1 MNLRLFRKSLFSKF
15 VFGIVLTSFILSS
28 ILEKGF
34 AGIDKLRPKAANSG
48 GVQRDGGVSKVA
60 EFREGFL
67 KAILGDYKVKATVD
81 NLPYKIYLKKEIDL
95 KQSPAAKTKLAEIF
109 NALVQDNESYSILYF
124 LGNPI
129 AFVKKDAQGD
139 YSLMKIGEGEDI
151 DIEEIL
157 PLKALVE
164 DTDAAKAKG
173 IKAIDI
179 VLNDF
184 LFFEKRAS
192 IPYAERMTL
201 DYWELRE
208 HRKEEFAKK
217 DAEYKEKIRNLE
229 AQTGQDAKKELKK
242 LKQEYKQF
250 PEEFAKTFGLQL
262 AGGKGLSLSIMD
274 DVVSVP
280 SGFNVTTAGYFKFV
294 RENPEVYRFID
305 EQLKVLDT
313 MDDQVRDRVTRKLR
327 DLMKVAVIP
336 QEIETEV
343 LVMYRQLNILRSRA
357 GKDTPTKVAVR
368 SSGTKE
374 DIKVESWL
382 PITTGSQAGQSDTYL
397 NVSGEKN
404 VLEKLKADWASLF
417 TDRGVSYR
425 DDAIFQLFAS
435 RGEFE
440 GKKAK
445 RVYYDLLGKLREYA
459 TKLKKPEFEEYAD
472 ALTNYRSPG
481 SVNLMNAIKEMLKFE
496 QNKKD
501 KAEFKYCLDLLKEIS
516 LEFIHPEQIGIDV
529 VIMQMVRSYLAGV
542 IFSVNPATKMAGV
555 SQAVYKAWN
564 GDNSLVHLDEDGN
577 IIGTKPVVISFEI
590 AFGYGENV
598 VGGKVDPDKFVMA
611 SYDGKNWFFL
621 ERHKGTK
628 LIQMIN
634 VEKAIDLL
642 KGKLGDKSIRLLAD
656 MVAKAISYDEVDKR
670 INGII
675 ITDLYGIKYLK
686 NLEDKMETEKDKK
699 TRLQTIATKIAN
711 MIKAHTS
718 KAEIKDYIKQH
729 FNVVTNNHRN
739 GLKETMVNALIDNAV
754 LTVENA
760 NKESKSGMSALD
772 GFFGSTESAE
782 AFILMVKEV
791 WENKEFELEKRAD
804 VLNTLKLENKE
815 MRNLSY
821 LIRALVDNSF
831 TCNIETTPEHQ
842 NRFSISDEEAIKIA
856 DMAYKITDFYKDQR
870 DIEFAIEIDPSI
882 SDKDSLNVYA
892 LDVDGRRLGMTSSG
906 KLVELKEGE
915 GLPAP
920 GKVRLKLYNVQA
932 RPYTAGF
939 LKVDI
944 IRQRREVDEK
954 FIEENS
960 VRAIANGTKGENATE
975 AYVLVFDSNKT
986 IDWHAST
993 IRRLKAGQFTDEE
1006 KTQIKKLG
1014 FNPDE
1019 FGTGKDKVLPIAL
1032 YLLEADP
1039 NHDPIMRLVDAVVTI
1054 RGGDTCHAAI
1064 FCREQAIPAVTG
1076 VGKVVLDGRLVSTGS
1091 GVVVDANNGVIY
1103 KLETDPKKRIP
1114 INFVKFRI
1122 KPYGIPGD
1130 DDGFPYPT
1138 IGQIIASDSAAQQN
1152 SPIMLAGD
1160 DAGNSLT
1167 RAEFKGEQLG
1177 INVFGG
1183 YGYDLIQDIKAGRMK
1198 MPDKVLIRE
1207 LVEGKIK
1214 GAEKFVSAVNEDIY
1228 NKCKNNAG
1236 FLKVF
1241 KETFNREYKKEDGV
1255 MLLLPFD
1262 IIKSTQLLYG
1272 TTDLEKSL
1280 LYMQKQIPAAI
1291 NSIINYQYGRV
1302 QRRVNF
1308 DYNIITQLQANPWIL
1323 KEIETKLMERGYSLC
1338 REYFG
1343 KEFHTFYN
1351 LMGFSIGT
1359 DKKAKNRAYDFA
1371 QDKIRGMPA
1380 SELFSWPGVNPL
1392 VGLRGAALET
1402 EGVDAE
1408 FEGNQKV
1415 LSFLLEAVIDAN
1427 ENTHN
1432 QAWFYVFVRF
1442 ARELDT
1448 LDLAIEKI
1456 AAKKGKLPKQIGIM
1470 IEVPSDAI
1478 LVKRLSKRLV
1488 AMKEKYKKYGV
1499 EHIFFSF
1506 GTNDYS
1512 HLAGKGDREDPR
1524 MKLEIMDP
1532 AAIRAIKEIKQAGYF
1547 YNDKIKKLPLIDEGA
1562 DGMLQLMEAVVKE
1575 AKEQGIELSLCG
1587 EALTSL
1593 IGRGDYVSAGK
1604 IMNLLDSFGISMMSV
1619 RLSASMARFD
1629 TMAATKEIIVPQGE
1643 REVLFDLGN
1652 AEVKQNT
1659 GVIKGEVIFIDK
1671 AEDLLPDALKG
1682 LEGAALEERREFLK
1696 LQSRDS
1702 ARSTMRTYNKIVV
1715 LNSNL
1720 AAVSKEELVNAM
1732 GSAFF
1737 EQFEKEGLLKA
1748 LGNSLYIWTNLNVH
1762 AKKFSAQLK
1771 EREFKDE
1778 ERTKIMEIWQKSWDN
1793 TIEGLERRGI
1803 DWDDL
1808 QYAKA
1813 IIVDKSVNLDGWDV
1827 LRADKGIIPLRVKA
1841 VAEGIGAMRS
1851 YLEGQFVTIDYGEKK
1866 IYQGNLKVEKKKAEI
1881 RALPIPKV
1889 EPQVEAKSAVS
1900 EDANNVYKTIQYH
1913 PLALLAYEKEQ
1924 LQGEKLESTLGK
1936 IFDEYVT
1943 KLVDELDNMS
1953 KEKFRDKKQNLLNTI
1968 QEKVRQEPERVIKEF
1983 LQERIESI
1991 NRGVGLGLSKNW
2003 LEELR
2008 AKYFGEMR
2016 TRISKRLNLNSAR
2029 DYIKEAFKRQMQE
2042 ALSNNK
2048 GKFVVHKTTS
2058 LNSLLFRNMAFGFL
2072 VEQVNPNPDYGLL
2085 GADRAIGDMWETN
2098 RLELEAF
2105 KEVWESLPVEE
2116 RKNFGLQITELKG
2129 TQSGAVVIAWKY
2141 VLKDLGIVPG
2151 DDGLE
2156 VGINIATAID
2166 TLVVDRYFEHFANL
2180 GSGLSFVTYDKFL
2193 LGAAWPGVDVYWD
2206 EWRRLGREEDLNDL
2220 GDIAISIVKGKIEAA
2235 NKNLGS
2241 QARKTVVAFEEG
2253 LGAKDGG
2260 VVIPKTV
2267 TLGKDE
2273 ILGPPLNINFEIQN
2287 NIWNIG
2293 PLTMGEQ
2300 IKTGN
2305 DRFLRDFER
2314 LFSDQKAITDFI
2326 DNKGNKIAYRMYRD
2340 LSLSKKDS
2348 AIINANNLR
2357 WDITVIPPLK
2367 IGDESIKT
2375 AGHYHP
2381 ARGVPGT
2388 PGIDQSYTEVYVVLS
2403 GEALYYLQKKD
2414 NDGNVVDAV
2423 VIHAKKGD
2431 VVPIPSTYG
2440 HITINPS
2447 SEEPLVMGNW
2457 VDRTFESEYKDII
2470 NLNGAAYYFV
2480 EDKGMIKAV
2489 LNPAYKGIVT
2499 KEEFGRKFSEYGEE
2513 LFDWL
2518 AQEGYL
2524 ERLSD
2529 GRWRLNVVTDELIT
2543 ALGRKY
2549 SELKELDE
2557 ILAFLRA
2564 RQSKSIAEVREGKV
2578 DDKLSKSI
2586 GLPKGVS
2593 VYDVINEERKDDL
2606 VKLVDFLSNPE
2617 DPLSPKFDRIMGA
2630 SSEIR
2635 SMDISDIKVH
2645 SWGLNSKWNPFMDAL
2660 KNVKNVKGALVIGVD
2675 TIFNNSGILT
2685 TLRDIKQSAPDL
2697 QIVVW
2702 SDKPMNFGAFLSE
2715 LDGIVDHFVSDGLE
2729 IALNS
2734 LERRGFAN
2742 EKIVLINSQK
2752 DIETIKKELK
2762 VSDLAEV
2769 IKTRPGLKAVNL
2781 ETASA
2786 ENINIM
2792 PLTVARAVT
2801 SILENEQ
2808 GVVDQYKQMNQEYA
2822 QKNLISANDLAKLND
2837 LTAAIIEIPLV
2848 RTTEAVAKE
2857 QTSYA
2862 EAWAK
2867 I

>member
-1 MNLRLFRKSLFSKF
+1 MNQQFFRKSLFAKF
-15 VFGIVLTSFILSS
+15 VFGIVLTSFMLSS
-28 ILEKGF
+28 IPGKGF
-34 AGIDKLRPKAANSG
+34 AGMDKLRPKAANSI
-48 GVQRDGGVSKVA
+48 QRDGGVSKVT
-60 EFREGFL
+60 ELREGFL
-67 KAILGDYKVKATVD
+67 KEILGDYKVKATVD
-81 NLPYKIYLKKEIDL
+81 NLPYKTYLKKEIDL
-95 KQSPAAKTKLAEIF
+95 KQSPTAKTKLAEIF
-109 NALVQDNESYSILYF
+109 NAPVRDNEAYSILYF
-124 LGNPI
+124 LDNPI
-129 AFVKKDAQGD
+129 AFVKKDAKAEIEIK
-139 YSLMKIGEGEDI
+139 KIGTVKAQEEIDTEDI
-151 DIEEIL
+151 M
-157 PLKALVE
+157 PLKVLVE
-164 DTDAAKAKG
+164 DVEAAKKKG

-184 LFFEKRAS
+184 LFFEKRANV
-192 IPYAERMTL
+192 PYDKRMTL
-201 DYWELRE
+201 DYRELRE
-208 HRKEEFAKK
+208 YRREEFARK
-217 DAEYKEKIRNLE
+217 DAEYKEKIKELE

-250 PEEFAKTFGLQL
+250 PEDFSKTAGLQL
-262 AGGKGLSLSIMD
+262 TGGKGLSLSIMD

-280 SGFNVTTAGYFKFV
+280 SGFNVTTEGYFKFV
-294 RENPEVYRFID
+294 RDNPEVYKFID
-305 EQLKVLDT
+305 EQLKVLDA
-313 MDDQVRDRVTRKLR
+313 MDDQVRDRVTKKLR
-327 DLMKVAVIP
+327 DLMKAASIP

-343 LVMYRQLNILRSRA
+343 LVMYRQLNILRARS
-357 GKDTPTKVAVR
+357 GKETPTKVAVR

-425 DDAIFQLFAS
+425 DDAIFQMFAS

-459 TKLKKPEFEEYAD
+459 TKLKKPEFEDYAD

-481 SVNLMNAIKEMLKFE
+481 SVNLINAVEEMIKFE
-496 QNKKD
+496 KNKKD
-501 KAEFKYCLDLLKEIS
+501 KEELLYCADLLRKIAQ
-516 LEFIHPEQIGIDV
+516 EFIHPEQIGIDV

-555 SQAVYKAWN
+555 SQAIYKAWN
-564 GDNSLVHLDEDGN
+564 GDKSLVHLDEEGN
-577 IIGTKPVVISFEI
+577 IVGTKPVVISFEI
-590 AFGYGENV
+590 AYGYGENV
-598 VGGKVDPDKFVMA
+598 VGGKVDPDKFVMS

-634 VEKAIDLL
+634 VEKSIDLL
-642 KGKLGDKSIRLLAD
+642 KGKLNEQSIRSLSD

-686 NLEDKMETEKDKK
+686 DLEDKKETEKDKK
-699 TRLQTIATKIAN
+699 ARLQTIATEIAN
-711 MIKAHTS
+711 MIKARTS
-718 KAEIKDYIKQH
+718 KDEIKEYIKQN
-729 FNVVTNNHRN
+729 FNVVINNHK
-739 GLKETMVNALIDNAV
+739 GGIKEAMVNDLIDNAV

-760 NKESKSGMSALD
+760 NKEAKSGMIALD

-782 AFILMVKEV
+782 AFVLMVKEV
-791 WENKEFELEKRAD
+791 WENKEFDLERRAD
-804 VLNTLKLENKE
+804 VLKTLKLDTKE

-821 LIRALVDNSF
+821 LLRALVDNSF
-831 TCNIETTPEHQ
+831 TCNLETTAEHQ
-842 NRFSISDEEAIKIA
+842 SRFSINDEEARKIA

-870 DIEFAIEIDPSI
+870 DIEFAIEIDP
-882 SDKDSLNVYA
+882 DPTVAEKDRLNVYA
-892 LDVDGRRLGMTSSG
+892 LDVDGKRLGMTSSG

-920 GKVRLKLYNVQA
+920 EKVRLKLYNVQA

-944 IRQRREVDEK
+944 MRQRREVDEK

-975 AYVLVFDSNKT
+975 AYVLVYDSNKT
-986 IDWHAST
+986 IDWHAAT

-1006 KTQIKKLG
+1006 RAQIKKLG

-1076 VGKVVLDGRLVSTGS
+1076 VGKVVLDGRLLYTGS
-1091 GVVVDANNGVIY
+1091 GIVVDANNGVLY

-1114 INFVKFRI
+1114 INFVKFKI

-1130 DDGFPYPT
+1130 DDGFAYPT
-1138 IGQIIASDSAAQQN
+1138 IGQIIASESAAQQN
-1152 SPIMLAGD
+1152 SPIMLADD

-1177 INVFGG
+1177 LNVFGG
-1183 YGYDLIQDIKAGRMK
+1183 YGYDLIQDINAGRIQ
-1198 MPDKVLIRE
+1198 MPEKVLIRD
-1207 LVEGKIK
+1207 LVEGKVK
-1214 GAEKFVSAVNEDIY
+1214 GAEKFISAVNEDIY
-1228 NKCKNNAG
+1228 NKCKGNAA

-1241 KETFNREYKKEDGV
+1241 KGTFNREYKKEDGI
-1255 MLLLPFD
+1255 MLLLYFD
-1262 IIKSTQLLYG
+1262 VAGSAHLLDR
-1272 TTDLEKSL
+1272 TTDLEKNL
-1280 LYMQKQIPAAI
+1280 LHMQTQIPEEI
-1291 NSIINYQYGRV
+1291 NSFIDYQYGRV
-1302 QRRVNF
+1302 QRRFNF
-1308 DYNIITQLQANPWIL
+1308 DYNIITQLQEKPWIL
-1323 KEIETKLMERGYSLC
+1323 KEIESKLIERGYSLC

-1371 QDKIRGMPA
+1371 QDKIRGMPG

-1408 FEGNQKV
+1408 FEGNQKI

-1448 LDLAIEKI
+1448 LDLAIERI

-1499 EHIFFSF
+1499 EKIFFSF

-1512 HLAGKGDREDPR
+1512 HLAGKGDREDSR

-1547 YNDKIKKLPLIDEGA
+1547 YNDKIKRLPLIDEGA

-1629 TMAATKEIIVPQGE
+1629 TMAATKEISVPLDQ
-1643 REVLFDLGN
+1643 RQVLFDLGN

-1659 GVIKGEVIFIDK
+1659 GVIKGEVIFVDK
-1671 AEDLLPDALKG
+1671 AQDLLPVELQG

-1720 AAVSKEELVNAM
+1720 AAVSKEELENAM
-1732 GSAFF
+1732 GSALF
-1737 EQFEKEGLLKA
+1737 EQFEKEGLLKP
-1748 LGNSLYIWTNLNVH
+1748 LGNSLYIWSNLNVH

-1771 EREFKDE
+1771 ERGFKEE
-1778 ERTKIMEIWQKSWDN
+1778 ERNKIMEIWQKSWDN

-1813 IIVDKSVNLDGWDV
+1813 IIVDKNVNLEGWDV

-1841 VAEGIGAMRS
+1841 VAEGIGALRS
-1851 YLEGQFVTIDYGEKK
+1851 QLEGQFVTIDYAAKK
-1866 IYQGNLKVEKKKAEI
+1866 IYQGNLKVEKKASEI

-1889 EPQVEAKSAVS
+1889 TPQVDTKIAVS
-1900 EDANNVYKTIQYH
+1900 EDANTVYKAIQYH

-1924 LQGEKLESTLGK
+1924 LKGEKLETTLGK

-1943 KLVDELDNMS
+1943 KLADELDNLS
-1953 KEKFRDKKQNLLNTI
+1953 KEKFRDKKLNLLNTI
-1968 QEKVRQEPERVIKEF
+1968 QEKVSQEPERVIKEF

-1991 NRGVGLGLSKNW
+1991 NRGNGLSLSKNW

-2008 AKYFGEMR
+2008 AKYFSEMR
-2016 TRISKRLNLNSAR
+2016 ARISRRLNSNSAR
-2029 DYIKEAFKRQMQE
+2029 DYIKESFKRQMQE
-2042 ALSNNK
+2042 AISNNK

-2058 LNSLLFRNMAFGFL
+2058 LNSLVFRNMAFGFL
-2072 VEQVNPNPDYGLL
+2072 MEQVNPNPDYGLL
-2085 GADRAIGDMWETN
+2085 GADRAIGDMWEIN

-2105 KEVWESLPVEE
+2105 KEVWEALHVDE

-2151 DDGLE
+2151 ENGLE
-2156 VGINIATAID
+2156 VGVNISTAID
-2166 TLVVDRYFEHFANL
+2166 TLVVDKYFEHFANL
-2180 GSGLSFVTYDKFL
+2180 GKGLSFVTYDRFM

-2206 EWRRLGREEDLNDL
+2206 EWRRLGREEDLNDI
-2220 GDIAISIVKGKIEAA
+2220 GDIAISIVNGKIEEA

-2241 QARKTVVAFEEG
+2241 QAKKTIVAFEQG
-2253 LGAKDGG
+2253 LSAKDGG
-2260 VVIPKTV
+2260 VATPERVI
-2267 TLGKDE
+2267 LDKDD
-2273 ILGPPLNINFEIQN
+2273 ILGLPLDIKFNSLGN
-2287 NIWNIG
+2287 NVWAIG
-2293 PLTMGEQ
+2293 QLTMDGLE
-2300 IKTGN
+2300 KKADDRTFTTGKLPLQELLY
-2305 DRFLRDFER
+2305 DQQSFVEFLR
-2314 LFSDQKAITDFI
+2314 LNGDQV
-2326 DNKGNKIAYRMYRD
+2326 AYKMYRD
-2340 LSLSKKDS
+2340 LAASLDDRR
-2348 AIINANNLR
+2348 IIQANGLR
-2357 WDITVIPPLK
+2357 YDITVIPALT
-2367 IGDESIKT
+2367 IGKEPVKT
-2375 AGHYHP
+2375 YGHYHP
-2381 ARGVPGT
+2381 AAGIPGT

-2403 GEALYYLQKKD
+2403 GEAIYYLQKVDK
-2414 NDGNVVDAV
+2414 DGNVVDA
-2423 VIHAKKGD
+2423 IQINAKAGD
-2431 VVPIPSTYG
+2431 IVPIPATYG
-2440 HITINPS
+2440 HVTINS
-2447 SEEPLVMGNW
+2447 SPDQHLVMMNW
-2457 VDRTFESEYKDII
+2457 VADYFSSVYGEIT
-2470 NLNGAAYYFV
+2470 NLKGSAYYFV
-2480 EDKGMIKAV
+2480 RDDAGLIKA
-2489 LNPAYKGIVT
+2489 LPNPAYGAKKVA
-2499 KEEFGRKFSEYGEE
+2499 K
-2513 LFDWL
+2513 
-2518 AQEGYL
+2518 
-2524 ERLSD
+2524 
-2529 GRWRLNVVTDELIT
+2529 
-2543 ALGRKY
+2543 
-2549 SELKELDE
+2549 LKQKTVS
-2557 ILAFLRA
+2557 A
-2564 RQSKSIAEVREGKV
+2564 AEAAAV
-2578 DDKLSKSI
+2578 
-2586 GLPKGVS
+2586 GLPKGTKDQPMP
-2593 VYDVINEERKDDL
+2593 VYDVIHEGREADL
-2606 VKLVDFLSNPE
+2606 KKLVAFLGGHTALREEGINLPDKSNFKWAT
-2617 DPLSPKFDRIMGA
+2617 DA
-2630 SSEIR
+2630 N
-2635 SMDISDIKVH
+2635 V
-2645 SWGLNSKWNPFMDAL
+2645 KWNPFLGAL
-2660 KNVKNVKGALVIGVD
+2660 KNVQGAKGALVIGAD
-2675 TIFNNSGILT
+2675 TIFENAGILSA
-2685 TLRDIKQSAPDL
+2685 LKQLKQSAPGL

-2702 SDKPMNFGAFLSE
+2702 AQNQAQINKLKFME
-2715 LDGIVDHFVSDGLE
+2715 LEKIVDIFVSDGLKT
-2729 IALNS
+2729 ALAS

-2742 EKIVLINSQK
+2742 ERIVLINSQK
-2752 DIETIKKELK
+2752 DIETIKKDLK
-2762 VSDLAEV
+2762 VNDLAEV
-2769 IKTRPGLKAVNL
+2769 IKTRPGLKAVDL
-2781 ETASA
+2781 ETATGA
-2786 ENINIM
+2786 NVNIM
-2792 PLTVARAVT
+2792 PLAVARAAS
-2801 SILENEQ
+2801 SILKDEKE
-2808 GVVDQYKQMNQEYA
+2808 VVNQYQAMNKEYA
-2822 QKNLISANDLAKLND
+2822 DKKLISSDDLAKLND
-2837 LTAAIIEIPLV
+2837 LTSEITKMPIV
-2848 RTTEAVAKE
+2848 KATEDVAKA
-2857 QTSYA
+2857 QVSYA
-2862 EAWAK
+2862 ETWAK